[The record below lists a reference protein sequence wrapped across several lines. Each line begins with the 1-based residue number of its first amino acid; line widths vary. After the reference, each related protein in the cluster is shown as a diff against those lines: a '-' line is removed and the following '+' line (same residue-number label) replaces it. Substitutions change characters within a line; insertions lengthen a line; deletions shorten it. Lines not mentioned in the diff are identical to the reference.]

1 MSSTQLDA
9 AVASGPSAQEP
20 ASLTA
25 ALLAAESE
33 RDRVSSGEPST
44 EVVELADDLLPGV
57 GGESLSLRET
67 VAAGGL
73 GLLLVLSLLNLLD
86 YAGSAALSVLGPDIQ
101 RSLGLSD
108 TGLGVVAS
116 LAALTFVVGAI
127 PLGILGDRVN
137 RTRLTA
143 ASASVA
149 AVATILTGTVQ
160 AVWQLAAARLVT
172 GAGQAS
178 ILPVNSSLLAD
189 AYPLRGRA
197 KVFSVHN
204 LMPSLGYVL
213 GPLLA
218 GGVAA
223 MAGGTEGWRT
233 AYVVLGALSL
243 AAALAALRLREPA
256 RGRGDLAAVLG
267 EEEAERLAGERLAE
281 PPIAFGPAV
290 QRLLSIRT
298 LFFLLVGVGV
308 LGFSITSVPTYFG
321 LLLERSYGLNALERG
336 YAVAAVEAVS
346 LIGVLAGGVIGD
358 RLFRQSPPKAVL
370 FMAGSSA
377 AFAVLLPIAL
387 HLPGGVVTL
396 VAGMGVAKLFLQLGL
411 VPVYVFVAAVVPTR
425 LRTLG
430 YALLG
435 IYILLLGGLLGNV
448 ITGLVSDAYGP
459 RTALVV
465 VSVPASLGAA
475 ALTAYGAR
483 FARRDLSLT
492 VEEVREE
499 QAEAER
505 VRAGGEV
512 PVLQVRNLDAG
523 YGPVQVLFG
532 VDLEVREGEVLALLG
547 TNGAGKSTLL
557 RAVSGLLTPSR
568 GVLRLDGRTM
578 TFTDAVTRVGLG
590 IVQVPGGK
598 AVFPS
603 LTVAENLLAGA
614 HRFGWDRVEIG
625 ARIEEVVAL
634 LPRLGER
641 FDQRAGSL
649 SGGEQQ
655 MLAIGKALL
664 LRPRLLL
671 IDELSLGLAPVVVQ
685 DLLVVVERLKTQ
697 GVTMVLVE
705 QSLNVALSVADRAVF
720 MEKGQIRF
728 SGSAQELMAR
738 DDLARAVFLGGV
750 GA

>member
-1 MSSTQLDA
+1 MTATELQP
-9 AVASGPSAQEP
+9 AVDPS
-20 ASLTA
+20 SLTA
-25 ALLAAESE
+25 ALLEQEERRYAAGPATA
-33 RDRVSSGEPST
+33 RQQPAH
-44 EVVELADDLLPGV
+44 ELPDDALPGV
-57 GGESLSLRET
+57 GGQALSLRAT
-67 VAAGGL
+67 LAAGGL
-73 GLLLVLSLLNLLD
+73 ALVGVLSLLNLLD
-86 YAGSAALSVLGPDIQ
+86 YAGSAALSVLGPDIA

-108 TGLGVVAS
+108 TGLGVVSS
-116 LAALTFVVGAI
+116 LAGLTFVVGAI
-127 PLGILGDRVN
+127 PIGILGDRVR
-137 RTRLTA
+137 RTTLTA
-143 ASASVA
+143 VCA
-149 AVATILTGTVQ
+149 AVAGLATLLTGSVQ
-160 AVWQLAAARLVT
+160 AVWQLAMARLVT

-189 AYPLRGRA
+189 AYPVRGRA
-197 KVFSVHN
+197 KVFSLHN

-213 GPLLA
+213 GPVLA
-218 GGVAA
+218 GTVAA
-223 MAGGTEGWRT
+223 VAGGRNGWRA
-233 AYVVLGALSL
+233 AYAVLGLLSL
-243 AAALAALRLREPA
+243 TAGLAALLLREPL

-267 EEEAERLAGERLAE
+267 EDEAELLAADRVAE
-281 PPIAFGPAV
+281 PPVAFGPAV

-321 LLLERSYGLNALERG
+321 LLLKRSYGLDALARG
-336 YAVAAVEAVS
+336 YAVAGVEAIS
-346 LIGVLAGGVIGD
+346 LIGVVAGGVIGD
-358 RLFRQSPPKAVL
+358 RLFRKSPPQAVL
-370 FMAGSSA
+370 FMAASSA
-377 AFAVLLPIAL
+377 AFAVLLPVAL
-387 HLPGGVVTL
+387 HLPGGVAVL
-396 VAGMGVAKLFLQLGL
+396 VLGMGVAKLFLQLGL
-411 VPVYVFVAAVVPTR
+411 VPVYVFVAAVVPSR

-448 ITGLVSDAYGP
+448 ITGLVSDAHGP
-459 RTALVV
+459 RTALVA
-465 VSVPASLGAA
+465 VSVPAALGAA
-475 ALTAYGAR
+475 LLTAYGAR

-499 QAEAER
+499 QSERAR
-505 VRAGGEV
+505 VRGGGTV

-532 VDLEVREGEVLALLG
+532 AELDVHEGEVLALLG

-568 GVLRLDGRTM
+568 GVIRLDGRTI
-578 TFTDAVTRVGLG
+578 TFTDAATRVGLG

-603 LTVAENLLAGA
+603 LTVADNLLAGA
-614 HRFGWDRVEIG
+614 HRYGWER
-625 ARIEEVVAL
+625 ARIAARVAAVTDL

-641 FDQRAGSL
+641 FDQPAGSL

-664 LRPRLLL
+664 LEPRVLL

-685 DLLVVVERLKTQ
+685 DLLGVVEQLKQ
-697 GVTMVLVE
+697 AGVTMVLVE

-720 MEKGQIRF
+720 MEKGAVRF
-728 SGSAQELMAR
+728 SGSAADLLAR
-738 DDLARAVFLGGV
+738 DDLARAVFLGA

>member
-1 MSSTQLDA
+1 MPSTQLDA
-9 AVASGPSAQEP
+9 AVDPSD
-20 ASLTA
+20 LTA
-25 ALLAAESE
+25 SLLAAEA
-33 RDRVSSGEPST
+33 DRAPSRPSRPD
-44 EVVELADDLLPGV
+44 VVELADADLPGV
-57 GGESLSLRET
+57 GGDALGLRET

-108 TGLGVVAS
+108 TGLGVIAS

-127 PLGILGDRVN
+127 PLGVLGDRVR
-137 RTRLTA
+137 RTTLTA
-143 ASASVA
+143 VCASTA
-149 AVATILTGTVQ
+149 AVATLLTGTVQ
-160 AVWQLAAARLVT
+160 AVWQLAALRLVT

-178 ILPVNSSLLAD
+178 ILPVNASLLAD
-189 AYPLRGRA
+189 AYPVRGRA
-197 KVFSVHN
+197 QVFSVHN
-204 LMPSLGYVL
+204 LMPSLGYVV

-223 MAGGTEGWRT
+223 VAGGTEGWRA
-233 AYVVLGALSL
+233 AYVVLGVLSL
-243 AAALAALRLREPA
+243 GAGLAALRLREPL
-256 RGRGDLAAVLG
+256 RGRGDLAAVVG
-267 EEEAERLAGERLAE
+267 DEEAERLSAERLAE
-281 PPIAFGPAV
+281 PPVAFGPAV

-298 LFFLLVGVGV
+298 LYFLLVGVGV

-321 LLLERSYGLNALERG
+321 LLLERSYGLDALQRG
-336 YAVAAVEAVS
+336 YAVAGVEAVS
-346 LIGVLAGGVIGD
+346 LVGVVIGGVVGD
-358 RLFRQSPPKAVL
+358 RLFRQSPPRAVL
-370 FMAGSSA
+370 FIA
-377 AFAVLLPIAL
+377 ASTAAYAVLLPVGL
-387 HLPGGVVTL
+387 VLPGGVLAL
-396 VAGMGVAKLFLQLGL
+396 VLGVGVAKLFLQLGL

-435 IYILLLGGLLGNV
+435 IYILLLGGLAGNV
-448 ITGLVSDAYGP
+448 ITGLVSDARGP
-459 RTALVV
+459 RFALIA
-465 VSVPASLGAA
+465 VSVPASLIAA
-475 ALTAYGAR
+475 GLTAYGAR

-492 VEEVREE
+492 VEELREE
-499 QAEAER
+499 QTEGAR
-505 VRAGGEV
+505 VRAGGDV

-532 VDLEVREGEVLALLG
+532 VDLDVQQGEVLALLG

-557 RAVSGLLTPSR
+557 RAISGLLVPSR
-568 GVLRLDGRTM
+568 GVLRLDGRTI

-590 IVQVPGGK
+590 VVQVPGGK

-603 LTVAENLLAGA
+603 LTVTENLLAGA
-614 HRFGWDRVEIG
+614 HRFGWDRREIS
-625 ARIEEVVAL
+625 ARVDEVVAL
-634 LPRLGER
+634 LPALGER

-671 IDELSLGLAPVVVQ
+671 IDELSLGLAPVVVGE
-685 DLLVVVERLKTQ
+685 LLQVVERLKGE

-728 SGSAQELMAR
+728 SGSAKDLLER
-738 DDLARAVFLGGV
+738 DDLARAVFLGGAV
-750 GA
+750 

>member
-1 MSSTQLDA
+1 VTSTQADPAVEPSVLTSALLDA
-9 AVASGPSAQEP
+9 EAKRTAVEP
-20 ASLTA
+20 AA
-25 ALLAAESE
+25 
-33 RDRVSSGEPST
+33 V
-44 EVVELADDLLPGV
+44 EVVELPDDLLPGV
-57 GGESLSLRET
+57 GGEALGLRET
-67 VAAGGL
+67 VAVGGV
-73 GLLLVLSLLNLLD
+73 GLLAVLSVLNLLD

-116 LAALTFVVGAI
+116 LAALTFVIGAI
-127 PLGILGDRVN
+127 PLGILGDRVR
-137 RTRLTA
+137 RTTLTA
-143 ASASVA
+143 ACASVA
-149 AVATILTGTVQ
+149 AVATLLTGAVQ
-160 AVWQLAAARLVT
+160 AVWQLAALRLVT

-189 AYPLRGRA
+189 AYPVRGRA

-204 LMPSLGYVL
+204 LMPSLGYVV

-223 MAGGTEGWRT
+223 LAGGDEGWRA
-233 AYVVLGALSL
+233 AYVVLGVLSL
-243 AAALAALRLREPA
+243 VAGLAALKLREPI

-267 EEEAERLAGERLAE
+267 EEEADRLAAERVAE
-281 PPIAFGPAV
+281 PPVAFGPAV

-321 LLLERSYGLNALERG
+321 LLLERSYGLDALERG
-336 YAVAAVEAVS
+336 YAVAGVEAVS
-346 LIGVLAGGVIGD
+346 LVGVVLGGVIGD

-370 FMAGSSA
+370 FMASSSA
-377 AFAVLLPIAL
+377 AYAVLLPIGL
-387 HLPGGVVTL
+387 FLPGGVVPL
-396 VAGMGVAKLFLQLGL
+396 VIGVGIAKLFLQLGL

-448 ITGLVSDAYGP
+448 ITGLVSDARGP
-459 RTALVV
+459 RTALIA
-465 VSVPASLGAA
+465 VSVPASLAAA

-499 QAEAER
+499 QAEGER

-512 PVLQVRNLDAG
+512 PVLQIRNLDAG

-532 VDLEVREGEVLALLG
+532 VDMDVREGEVLALLG

-557 RAVSGLLTPSR
+557 RAISGLLTPSR
-568 GVLRLDGRTM
+568 GVLRLDGRTI

-590 IVQVPGGK
+590 VVQVPGGK

-614 HRFGWDRVEIG
+614 HRFGWDRVQIAE
-625 ARIEEVVAL
+625 RVDEVVAL

-664 LRPRLLL
+664 LRPRVLL

-685 DLLVVVERLKTQ
+685 DLLAVVERLKSQ

-720 MEKGQIRF
+720 MEKGQVRF
-728 SGSAQELMAR
+728 TGSAADLLAR
-738 DDLARAVFLGGV
+738 DDLARAVFLG
-750 GA
+750 ADS

>member
-1 MSSTQLDA
+1 MTSTQLDA
-9 AVASGPSAQEP
+9 AVEPSV
-20 ASLTA
+20 LTA
-25 ALLAAESE
+25 ALLEAEAQRVTEPAA
-33 RDRVSSGEPST
+33 P
-44 EVVELADDLLPGV
+44 VVAELPDDLLPGV
-57 GGESLSLRET
+57 GGEAMSLRAT
-67 VAAGGL
+67 VAVGGA
-73 GLLLVLSLLNLLD
+73 GLLAVLSVLNLLD
-86 YAGSAALSVLGPDIQ
+86 YAGSAALSVLGPDVQ

-108 TGLGVVAS
+108 TGLGVIAS
-116 LAALTFVVGAI
+116 LAALTFVVGAV
-127 PLGILGDRVN
+127 PLGILGDRVS

-143 ASASVA
+143 VCATAA
-149 AVATILTGTVQ
+149 AVATLLTGAVQ

-189 AYPLRGRA
+189 AYPVRGRA
-197 KVFSVHN
+197 RVFSVHN
-204 LMPSLGYVL
+204 LMPSLGYVV

-218 GGVAA
+218 GIVARV
-223 MAGGTEGWRT
+223 AGGWRA
-233 AYVVLGALSL
+233 AYVVLGVLSL
-243 AAALAALRLREPA
+243 VAGLAALRLREPL

-267 EEEAERLAGERLAE
+267 EEEAERLAGERRAE

-321 LLLERSYGLNALERG
+321 LLLERSYGLDALERG

-346 LIGVLAGGVIGD
+346 LVGVVVGGIVGD
-358 RLFRQSPPKAVL
+358 RLFRSSPPKAVL
-370 FMAGSSA
+370 FMAASSA
-377 AFAVLLPIAL
+377 AFALLLPIAL

-396 VAGMGVAKLFLQLGL
+396 VAGVGVAKLFLQLGL

-448 ITGLVSDAYGP
+448 ITGLVSDAHGP
-459 RTALVV
+459 RTALVA

-475 ALTAYGAR
+475 LLTAYGAR
-483 FARRDLSLT
+483 FARRDLSQT

-499 QAEAER
+499 QAEGAR
-505 VRAGGEV
+505 VREGGEV

-532 VDLEVREGEVLALLG
+532 VDLDVRAGEVLALLG

-557 RAVSGLLTPSR
+557 RAISGLLTPSR
-568 GVLRLDGRTM
+568 GVLRLDGRTI

-590 IVQVPGGK
+590 VVQVPGGK
-598 AVFPS
+598 AVFPN

-614 HRFGWDRVEIG
+614 HRFGWDSQLIGERVD
-625 ARIEEVVAL
+625 EVVAL
-634 LPRLGER
+634 LPRLAER
-641 FDQRAGSL
+641 YDQRAGSL

-664 LRPRLLL
+664 LRPRVLL

-685 DLLVVVERLKTQ
+685 DLLVVVERLKAA

-705 QSLNVALSVADRAVF
+705 QSLNVALSIADRAIF
-720 MEKGQIRF
+720 MEKGSVRF
-728 SGSAQELMAR
+728 SGTAADLLAR
-738 DDLARAVFLGGV
+738 DDLARAVFLGG
-750 GA
+750 AS